1 MSFLDHFFTRKR
13 SSSSKV
19 ARNRL
24 QILLAHERSAGKE
37 GDENLLRT
45 LHREILEVLA
55 RHVAVDQDN
64 VNIKL
69 ERGQNCSTLEIDIQ
83 VPETGL
89 RAQVST
95 LAPDM
100 IEEKREEA

>member
-1 MSFLDHFFTRKR
+1 MSFLDNFFARKKP
-13 SSSSKV
+13 SSSAV

-24 QILLAHERSAGKE
+24 QILLAHERGSGGE
-37 GDENLLRT
+37 GDTDLLRT

-55 RHVAVDQDN
+55 RHVSVNQDN

-69 ERGQNCSTLEIDIQ
+69 DRGQNCSTLEIDIQ

-89 RAQVST
+89 HAQVST
-95 LAPDM
+95 VAPDL
-100 IEEKREEA
+100 KS

>member
-1 MSFLDHFFTRKR
+1 MSFLDNFFSRKR
-13 SSSSKV
+13 PSSSSV

-24 QILLAHERSAGKE
+24 QILLAHERGVSGE
-37 GDENLLRT
+37 DDTNLLRT

-55 RHVAVDQDN
+55 RHVSVDQDN

-69 ERGQNCSTLEIDIQ
+69 DRGQNCSTLEIDIQ

-95 LAPDM
+95 SASDL
-100 IEEKREEA
+100 K

>member
-1 MSFLDHFFTRKR
+1 MSFLDNFFSRKQP
-13 SSSSKV
+13 SSSAV

-24 QILLAHERSAGKE
+24 QILLAHERGVGGK
-37 GDENLLRT
+37 DDTNLLRT

-55 RHVAVDQDN
+55 RHVSVDQDN

-69 ERGQNCSTLEIDIQ
+69 DRGQNCSTLEIDIQ

-95 LAPDM
+95 LAPDL
-100 IEEKREEA
+100 K